1 MLQYCFCFMFSLFF
15 FFFGPETCGILV
27 PQTGMESTPP
37 ALEGEV
43 LTTGLTGKSL
53 FRLFLTPLSLAA
65 AEPAVWWAEFFF
77 HCPYAPLCPSLCD
90 PVDCSMPD
98 SPVHGILQAR
108 ICGLPFPSPGDLPNP
123 GIELHSPTLQTD
135 SLPSEP
141 PGKRLD

>member
-1 MLQYCFCFMFSLFF
+1 MLQYCFCFMFSFF
-15 FFFGPETCGILV
+15 FLGPETCGILV

-53 FRLFLTPLSLAA
+53 FRLFLAPLSLAA

-77 HCPYAPLCPSLCD
+77 YCPYARLCPTLCD
-90 PVDCSMPD
+90 PMDCSLPD

-108 ICGLPFPSPGDLPNP
+108 IHGLPFPSPGDLPNP
-123 GIELHSPTLQTD
+123 GIEPHSPTLQTD